1 MNLTIKNFKSWS
13 TDDGGGYQFTLYD
26 DKTKIAFVHNA
37 GCGGCIDMTYVHPSY
52 ETLLNYHV
60 ASLPPITYE
69 EDKFDCTIDLLME
82 ELVSAYEVA
91 KRMSKAAKKGILFRL
106 NTDSKFSFRSLNTLD
121 LDKAKTYLDKKFPQQ
136 YQLV

>member
-13 TDDGGGYQFTLYD
+13 TDEGGGYQFSLYN
-26 DKTKIAFVHNA
+26 DKTKIAHVHNA
-37 GCGGCIDMTYVHPSY
+37 GFGGCIDMHYEDASY
-52 ETLLNYHV
+52 EAMLDAYV
-60 ASLPPITYE
+60 ATLPPITYQ

-91 KRMSKAAKKGILFRL
+91 KRMSRAAKKGILFRL
-106 NTDSKFSFRSLNTLD
+106 NTDDKFSFRSLNTLD
-121 LDKAKTYLDKKFPQQ
+121 LEKAKAYLDKKFPQQ

>member
-1 MNLTIKNFKSWS
+1 
-13 TDDGGGYQFTLYD
+13 
-26 DKTKIAFVHNA
+26 
-37 GCGGCIDMTYVHPSY
+37 MTYVHPSY

-60 ASLPPITYE
+60 ASLPQITYE

-106 NTDSKFSFRSLNTLD
+106 NTDSKFSFRTINTLD
-121 LDKAKTYLDKKFPQQ
+121 LDKAKAYLDKKFPQQ
-136 YQLV
+136 YQLI